1 MTYLVGYSPHKDDT
15 CALSLAVQLA
25 RSESD
30 TVHAV
35 TVVPKGWATSAG
47 SRNDGEFA
55 TWAHNEGEASA
66 KEALAFLAEQPDI
79 AGAASWVTARSAPAA
94 LLEQVEALEASILIV
109 GSGVEGPEGKVTVT
123 SKTDRLLHSS
133 DIPVAIAP
141 RGYCPPAGSKVESV
155 TVAFR
160 DDDQTWKLLDRVAE
174 IARRTGAKLRLV
186 TIALQH
192 KAMVTSAVRGF
203 EELVF
208 EEVREQA
215 QAAQDEAV
223 AHLSENGFAAG
234 DIETLIVEGSSWGEA
249 MEQVSWYE
257 GDVLVV
263 GSSSTHPLT
272 QVFLGSSAAKIVRN
286 SPVPVIVVP

>member
-15 CALSLAVQLA
+15 CALSLGAQFA

-35 TVVPKGWATSAG
+35 TVVAKGWATSAG
-47 SRNDGEFA
+47 SHNDGEFA
-55 TWAHNEGEASA
+55 AWARGEGEASA
-66 KEALAFLAEQPDI
+66 KEALEYLQSQPGIDS
-79 AGAASWVTARSAPAA
+79 AASWVTARSAPAA
-94 LLEQVEALEASILIV
+94 LLEQTKELQASILIV
-109 GSGVEGPEGKVTVT
+109 GSGVEGPEGLVTVT

-141 RGYCPPAGSKVESV
+141 RGYCAPEGSKVECV

-192 KAMVTSAVRGF
+192 KAMVTSPVRGF
-203 EELVF
+203 EELV
-208 EEVREQA
+208 VQKYREQA
-215 QAAQDEAV
+215 ASAQQEAL
-223 AHLSENGFAAG
+223 AHLVEQGFAAA
-234 DIETLIVEGSSWGEA
+234 DIETLVVGGTSWGEA
-249 MEQVSWYE
+249 MAQVQWYE

-263 GSSSTHPLT
+263 GSSATHPLA

>member
-30 TVHAV
+30 TVHAL

-55 TWAHNEGEASA
+55 TWAHSEGEASA

-94 LLEQVEALEASILIV
+94 LLEQAKELEASILIV

-263 GSSSTHPLT
+263 GSSSTHPLAH
-272 QVFLGSSAAKIVRN
+272 VFLGSSAAKIVRN